1 MSPSTTIVLGLSPAF
16 QLRSERGAGAGPCRT
31 VPSRRNRE
39 PWHGQSNVLSVVL
52 NPIGQPR
59 CEQLIANT
67 CVLPFSSLTANP
79 PNARSPAPLSPP
91 PLAMMKAE
99 LGLVGASNLTASP
112 GDSSVIALSRV
123 IGMAVFFW
131 PFGGAGQRKTR
142 IGANPTTTVEV
153 KRLAIHHPMNVRR
166 VNFRGVE
173 SAIRPEF

>member
-1 MSPSTTIVLGLSPAF
+1 MSPSTTIVLGLSPGF
-16 QLRSERGAGAGPCRT
+16 QVRSDSGAAAGPCRT
-31 VPSRRNRE
+31 VPSRLNRE
-39 PWHGQSNVLSVVL
+39 PWHGQSKVLSVAL
-52 NPIGQPR
+52 SPIGQPR

-67 CVLPFSSLTANP
+67 CVPPFSSLTANP
-79 PNARSPAPLSPP
+79 PNASSPGALSPP
-91 PLAMMKAE
+91 PLAMTKAE

-112 GDSSVIALSRV
+112 GDRSVIGLASV

-166 VNFRGVE
+166 VNFRG
-173 SAIRPEF
+173 